1 MKRWR
6 RSGKT
11 GNIQHLGTQLIVYFM
26 AVSIIVFSLATYFL
40 YTFMLGLI
48 KEQNEKL
55 LYQQFQQN
63 DHNIHSL
70 ISDVDRLS
78 KLFLLDSNVQSYLQN
93 NDYRTQLENIE
104 LKKEVYARIANFI
117 SNYNY
122 IHSIYMITDDN
133 GALGGDA
140 TRTLVHEEAAW
151 TANFFRSKGYEQAK
165 QAFPGLTVTGGMT
178 ESYYN
183 PYVSGDKDDRL
194 ISLIRGVRAL
204 YEPNTN
210 ATVIFNLDEQYLA
223 STYSA
228 SLDMAEGNAYIING
242 QGTIISG
249 SSADEVG
256 KQSPYLPPVGDHST
270 FGSYDTVK
278 NGDPIQIV
286 YYKLQDGDWYMLR
299 EVPLGLFSQQ
309 IFSVQRIMV
318 IVFCVSIL
326 LIFGIS
332 YFFLKRMIRPL
343 KLLAHKLRDMSQG
356 ELGVTFNDIP
366 NNEFGTVM
374 RRFNE
379 MSLSIVQL
387 LRRNNE
393 IQEQRR
399 ELEIE
404 ALQYQINPH
413 FLYNTLNMIRW
424 MATMIKAEQI
434 VTSVVALGNM
444 LRPIFASKDSMCTLR
459 DELSYLENYIKI
471 INLRFNSTIEFT
483 FDIEPE
489 LLDCRIPRFILQ
501 PLVENSIQSG
511 RQDGEGIEISI
522 EAYEDGRDLW
532 LSVVDSGSGFTNE
545 LREQLNRQL
554 AAGGRTDSQSIGHG
568 SGADRYQ
575 NEASLDA
582 DEVDAAQRSVSFGQN
597 DLRNPASS
605 SSYSTGSAEYISNPS
620 NAGTSVHSS
629 NPINAGVS
637 GNSSNPS
644 NPSNPV
650 TSNPT
655 MSTSGG
661 SGVGLYNINKRIQ
674 LYFGEPYGVTIPQV
688 PHGAEVT
695 IRLPRLVD
703 EASTP
708 LRKTNGVS
716 GVQ

>member
-1 MKRWR
+1 MKRWI
-6 RSGKT
+6 RSGKS

-78 KLFLLDSNVQSYLQN
+78 KLFLLDGNVQSYLQSG
-93 NDYRTQLENIE
+93 DHRTELENID
-104 LKKEVYARIANFI
+104 LKKDIYARIANFI

-151 TANFFRSKGYEQAK
+151 TANFFRSQGYEQAK
-165 QAFPGLTVTGGMT
+165 QNFPNLTVTGGMT

-194 ISLIRGVRAL
+194 ISLIRGVRPF
-204 YEPNTN
+204 YEPDTN
-210 ATVIFNLDEQYLA
+210 ATVIFNLDEHYLA

-228 SLDMAEGNAYIING
+228 SLDMAEGNAYIVNG

-249 SSADEVG
+249 SSIDEVG
-256 KQSPYLPPVGDHST
+256 KQSPYLPPAGSNAS

-356 ELGVTFNDIP
+356 ELGVTFTDIP

-471 INLRFNSTIEFT
+471 ISLRFNSSIEFT

-532 LSVVDSGSGFTNE
+532 LSVVDSGNGFTNE

-554 AAGGRTDSQSIGHG
+554 AVGGKADRHSSVQAGETDGSQQRFDAAPHSVPADDDFTRPMSSASQSTGTTEH
-568 SGADRYQ
+568 
-575 NEASLDA
+575 
-582 DEVDAAQRSVSFGQN
+582 
-597 DLRNPASS
+597 ASS
-605 SSYSTGSAEYISNPS
+605 
-620 NAGTSVHSS
+620 
-629 NPINAGVS
+629 
-637 GNSSNPS
+637 
-644 NPSNPV
+644 
-650 TSNPT
+650 
-655 MSTSGG
+655 SGG

-688 PHGAEVT
+688 PYGAEVT

-703 EASTP
+703 ETTASF
-708 LRKTNGVS
+708 RKTGGVS
-716 GVQ
+716 

>member
-1 MKRWR
+1 MRRWR
-6 RSGKT
+6 RSGKQS
-11 GNIQHLGTQLIVYFM
+11 NIQHLGTQLIVYFM
-26 AVSIIVFSLATYFL
+26 AVSMIVFSLATYFL

-48 KEQNEKL
+48 KEQNEQL

-78 KLFLLDSNVQSYLQN
+78 KLFLLDGNVQSYLQSD
-93 NDYRTQLENIE
+93 DYRTELENID
-104 LKKEVYARIANFI
+104 LKKDIYARIANFI

-122 IHSIYMITDDN
+122 IHSIYIITDHN

-151 TANFFRSKGYEQAK
+151 TANFFRSQGYERAK
-165 QAFPGLTVTGGMT
+165 QAFPNLTVIGGMT

-183 PYVSGDKDDRL
+183 PYISAPKDDRL

-210 ATVIFNLDEQYLA
+210 ATLIFNLDEHYLA

-228 SLDMAEGNAYIING
+228 SLDMAAGNTYIINAE
-242 QGTIISG
+242 GTIISG
-249 SSADEVG
+249 SSIDEVG
-256 KQSPYLPPVGDHST
+256 QKSPYLPPPGSDAN

-286 YYKLQDGDWYMLR
+286 YYKLQAGDWYMMR

-318 IVFCVSIL
+318 IVFCLSIL
-326 LIFGIS
+326 VIFGVS

-343 KLLAHKLRDMSQG
+343 KLLAHKLRDMSKG
-356 ELGVTFNDIP
+356 ELGVTFTDIP

-424 MATMIKAEQI
+424 MATMIKADQI

-532 LSVVDSGSGFTNE
+532 LSVVDSGSGFTAE
-545 LREQLNRQL
+545 VREQLNQQL
-554 AAGGRTDSQSIGHG
+554 ATGVR
-568 SGADRYQ
+568 GAAPADQ
-575 NEASLDA
+575 EAA
-582 DEVDAAQRSVSFGQN
+582 
-597 DLRNPASS
+597 
-605 SSYSTGSAEYISNPS
+605 
-620 NAGTSVHSS
+620 TSKYVQTA
-629 NPINAGVS
+629 NGDNGVS
-637 GNSSNPS
+637 LTDTNLTNAERASYTGHTNSS
-644 NPSNPV
+644 
-650 TSNPT
+650 
-655 MSTSGG
+655 G

-703 EASTP
+703 EASMP
-708 LRKTNGVS
+708 LRKAGDQS
-716 GVQ
+716 